1 MKVLFLNSFKKDLK
15 KIKSA
20 SLKLK
25 IKTVIINLENATD
38 LDEIVNIKKL
48 SGSNYAYRVRIGD
61 YRMGFYFENRTVLIA
76 RFLKRSDIYKV
87 FPKS

>member
-38 LDEIVNIKKL
+38 LNEIVNIKKL

>member
-15 KIKSA
+15 KIKNT

-25 IKTVIINLENATD
+25 IKAVILNLENATD
-38 LDEIVNIKKL
+38 LNKITNIKKL
-48 SGSNYAYRVRIGD
+48 SGSSYAYRVRIGD
-61 YRMGFYFENRTVLIA
+61 YRMGFYYENKTIIIA
-76 RFLKRSDIYKV
+76 RFLKRSDIYSV